1 MSIFINAFKIIFLLG
16 FLIFIHEGGHFLAA
30 RLSKV
35 RVEEFSIGFGPK
47 IFKKKGKETEY
58 SLSLIPFGGYVKM
71 TGETERSEDPRSFN
85 NAKLLKRIFIVV
97 AGALVNIIFGTVVYF
112 ILSMSSGYNI
122 STTVAKIIPEA
133 KENIPLIEVG
143 DKILKINNNTIRLKS
158 DIAESLENYK
168 AGEDLTIIIERN
180 GEEKSISGKPTKYDE
195 NYYILGIEVA
205 LVEGTL
211 KDKLYYSFWETI
223 DFISSIGET
232 LKLLF
237 TGNVSIEQMT
247 GPVGISEIVVKSNG
261 IYDFVYLLCLV
272 SLSLGVTNLLPIP
285 ALDGGKILIL
295 LVEAIRRKPMK
306 QETEANIQLIGFALL
321 ISLSLFI
328 TYHDIVRIF

>member
-1 MSIFINAFKIIFLLG
+1 MSIIINALKIVFLLG
-16 FLIFIHEGGHFLAA
+16 FLIFIHEGGHFIAA

-35 RVEEFSIGFGPK
+35 KVEEFSIGFGPK

-85 NAKLLKRIFIVV
+85 NAKLLRRIFIVV

-143 DKILKINNNTIRLKS
+143 DKILKINNTNIRLKS

-168 AGEDLTIIIERN
+168 PGEDLTIIIERN

-195 NYYILGIEVA
+195 NYYILGVEVA

-247 GPVGISEIVVKSNG
+247 GPIGISEIVVKSNG

-285 ALDGGKILIL
+285 ALDGGRLLLLIIEGIRGKALKEEVELGIQSVGFTILIL
-295 LVEAIRRKPMK
+295 
-306 QETEANIQLIGFALL
+306 F
-321 ISLSLFI
+321 SLYV
-328 TYHDIVRIF
+328 TYNDILRIF